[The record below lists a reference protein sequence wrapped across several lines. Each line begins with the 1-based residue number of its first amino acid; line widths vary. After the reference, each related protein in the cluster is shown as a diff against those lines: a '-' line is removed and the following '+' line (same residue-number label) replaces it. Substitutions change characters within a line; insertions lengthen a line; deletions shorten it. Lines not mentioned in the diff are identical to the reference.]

1 VFVAGDVLCDE
12 FAGAFGVAHFAE
24 VMPSLRNMPHAEW
37 GVVSCLD
44 GDRIENMVT
53 HMKTTIE
60 IAEPLLL
67 RAKARAR
74 EKRITLRSLIE
85 ESLAAALDQPQS
97 ASRVQPVTFKGKGLS
112 REFEGASWDQIRD
125 AIYP

>member
-1 VFVAGDVLCDE
+1 
-12 FAGAFGVAHFAE
+12 
-24 VMPSLRNMPHAEW
+24 
-37 GVVSCLD
+37 
-44 GDRIENMVT
+44 MVT
-53 HMKTTIE
+53 YIKITIE
-60 IAEPLLL
+60 IAEPLLA

-97 ASRVQPVTFKGKGLS
+97 AVQVRPITFKGKGLS

-125 AIYP
+125 AIYS

>member
-1 VFVAGDVLCDE
+1 
-12 FAGAFGVAHFAE
+12 
-24 VMPSLRNMPHAEW
+24 
-37 GVVSCLD
+37 
-44 GDRIENMVT
+44 MVT

-60 IAEPLLL
+60 IAEPLLV

-74 EKRITLRSLIE
+74 EKQITLRSFIE

-97 ASRVQPVTFKGKGLS
+97 AVRVRPVTFNGKGLT
-112 REFEGASWDQIRD
+112 REFEGASWDQIRN

>member
-1 VFVAGDVLCDE
+1 MVA
-12 FAGAFGVAHFAE
+12 
-24 VMPSLRNMPHAEW
+24 
-37 GVVSCLD
+37 
-44 GDRIENMVT
+44 

-60 IAEPLLL
+60 IADSLLL

-85 ESLAAALDQPQS
+85 QSLAATLDQPVRE
-97 ASRVQPVTFKGKGLS
+97 ARVEPVTFKGKGLS
-112 REFEGASWDQIRD
+112 REFEGASWDQIRN

>member
-1 VFVAGDVLCDE
+1 
-12 FAGAFGVAHFAE
+12 
-24 VMPSLRNMPHAEW
+24 
-37 GVVSCLD
+37 
-44 GDRIENMVT
+44 MVT

-74 EKRITLRSLIE
+74 ERHITLRSLIE
-85 ESLAAALDQPQS
+85 QSLAAALDQPQPE
-97 ASRVQPVTFKGKGLS
+97 RQVRPVTFKGKGLS
-112 REFEGASWDQIRD
+112 REFESASWDQIRD